1 MFCYPGL
8 VPICNIHF
16 GVFVIKNFICPESC
30 SFLGQMNP
38 YSSKLSGYNF
48 CNTHF
53 NYSTILNQVIRVHNV
68 QRHCHVKAL
77 LIIID
82 P

>member
-30 SFLGQMNP
+30 SFSGQMNP
-38 YSSKLSGYNF
+38 YSFKLPEYNF
-48 CNTHF
+48 CNT
-53 NYSTILNQVIRVHNV
+53 L
-68 QRHCHVKAL
+68 
-77 LIIID
+77 
-82 P
+82 